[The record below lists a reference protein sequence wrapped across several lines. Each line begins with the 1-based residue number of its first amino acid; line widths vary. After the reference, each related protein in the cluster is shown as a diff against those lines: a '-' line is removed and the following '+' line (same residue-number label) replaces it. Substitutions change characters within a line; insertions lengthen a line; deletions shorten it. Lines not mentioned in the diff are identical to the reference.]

1 MCVKNITI
9 QETIIANWS
18 YLEKFNAASIIKD
31 EEQQLFFVSP
41 EIFHCVSLFQLNI
54 AGHLTCNDW
63 VHPEAQR
70 FLLLDTLP
78 YNCSVLGNCESLFAK
93 A

>member
-18 YLEKFNAASIIKD
+18 YLEKFKAASRIKD
-31 EEQQLFFVSP
+31 EEQQLFPVSP
-41 EIFHCVSLFQLNI
+41 KIFPCVSLFQVNI
-54 AGHLTCNDW
+54 AGHLNCNAW

-70 FLLLDTLP
+70 FYHYIPCPTTILCWETK
-78 YNCSVLGNCESLFAK
+78 SLFAK